1 MNKYAPTVFQTLL
14 YTAGTKGR
22 NARRVVPSKPVNGD
36 QVNNGGEEWIP
47 CWIPYR
53 YTAIKR
59 DGVRNVG
66 TPLTII
72 SMFVL
77 NIENK

>member
-22 NARRVVPSKPVNGD
+22 NARRVVPSKPVNMD
-36 QVNNGGEEWIP
+36 QVNIGGEERIP

-53 YTAIKR
+53 YTVIKR

-66 TPLTII
+66 TLIIII
-72 SMFVL
+72 SMFVS
-77 NIENK
+77 NAESK